1 MKKNSKMNMTNTR
14 RIYREYAINVRFNK
28 QKVVVVG
35 GGKIATRRIKTLLNY
50 TEHIHVVSP
59 VITNQI
65 AQWVETQRITY
76 LKTFRTY

>member
-1 MKKNSKMNMTNTR
+1 MNMINMR

-50 TEHIHVVSP
+50 TEHIHVVP
-59 VITNQI
+59 G
-65 AQWVETQRITY
+65 Y
-76 LKTFRTY
+76 H